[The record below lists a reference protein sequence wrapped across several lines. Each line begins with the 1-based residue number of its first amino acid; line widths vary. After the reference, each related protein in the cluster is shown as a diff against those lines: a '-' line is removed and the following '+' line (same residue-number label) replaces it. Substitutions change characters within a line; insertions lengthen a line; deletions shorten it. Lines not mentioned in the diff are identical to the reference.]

1 MTETIKPCPF
11 CGEPEELDINVTPEY
26 KYVNCLT
33 CEARGPY
40 ADIGADA
47 ILLWNAASNAQERER
62 NRWIP
67 VSEKLPEDEE
77 NVLVNITEVDGSP
90 VIDFGYYT
98 PGNNAFE
105 GWQTNYFMAFGKVT
119 HWRPLP
125 EPPEQL
131 NS

>member
-1 MTETIKPCPF
+1 MSDTLDMVLRINAEQRKKI
-11 CGEPEELDINVTPEY
+11 EEISAENARLRAELD
-26 KYVNCLT
+26 
-33 CEARGPY
+33 A
-40 ADIGADA
+40 
-47 ILLWNAASNAQERER
+47 ERER